1 MKVVTRSQMQEM
13 DRGAVAAGVPS
24 LTLMERAGRGLLR
37 SLVARVPHLS
47 SRPVWILCGKGNNG
61 GDGLVLSR
69 LLLERGIRCKT
80 ILLAERS
87 SLSGDAAIN
96 AERAERLGL
105 VLSAPSESAREQLAR
120 LGPDAVIVDAL
131 LGTGLTGPAHGIL
144 AEWIEAASRSRACI
158 LAVDIPSGMAADDFR
173 TSGPVMRASWTVTM
187 AWPKRSFFFA
197 PARGMVGGVD
207 LVDIGIPESVTDE
220 VGWDAQV
227 LTPEEAASWLPSG
240 RERDH
245 KGRWG
250 RLLVAGGSPGLAG
263 APGMASRAALR
274 CGSGLVRT
282 AVPVSI
288 APLAHSAA
296 SESMTIHLP
305 EGEEGQILASGA
317 DRLLSGFGNWDA
329 LVIGP
334 GLGRFPDT
342 DRFVLKLLGGWSRPM
357 VIDADALNVLAAW
370 GPDSWIPRA
379 REIRAA
385 GIAGGVVLTPHAGE
399 LARLTGSAIDSL
411 QSDPIS
417 TARIWAERW
426 GTTLVFK
433 GAPSVIASPE
443 GEVWVNPTGNSGL
456 ATGGSGDILS
466 GIIGALLGQGMD
478 GPRAAVLGCYLHGL
492 AADLWVSEPDRAQR
506 SLLPSDVI
514 ETLPR
519 AIRDVEERATPPRW
533 RWRWI

>member
-13 DRGAVAAGVPS
+13 DRRTIASGVPG

-47 SRPVWILCGKGNNG
+47 SRPIWILCGKGNNG
-61 GDGLVLSR
+61 GDGLVLAR
-69 LLLERGIRCKT
+69 LLLERGIRSRT

-96 AERAERLGL
+96 AERAERLGI
-105 VLSAPSESAREQLAR
+105 VLSAPSDPAREQLAR

-131 LGTGLTGPAHGIL
+131 LGTGVTGPAHGAI
-144 AEWIEAASRSRACI
+144 AQWIEAASRSRAQV
-158 LAVDIPSGMAADDFR
+158 LAVDIPSGLQADDFR
-173 TSGPVMRASWTVTM
+173 TSGPVLPARWTVTM

-197 PARGMVGGVD
+197 PARAWVGDVEV
-207 LVDIGIPESVTDE
+207 VDIGIPDSVTRE
-220 VGWDAQV
+220 VGWDARV
-227 LTPEEAASWLPSG
+227 LTPEEAADWLPSAA
-240 RERDH
+240 ERDH

-250 RLLVAGGSPGLAG
+250 RVLVAGGSPGLAG

-282 AVPVSI
+282 AVPVSL
-288 APLAHSAA
+288 APLAHAA
-296 SESMTIHLP
+296 APELMTVHLS

-329 LVIGP
+329 LVMGP
-334 GLGRFPDT
+334 GMGRFPDT

-357 VIDADALNVLAAW
+357 VIDADALNVLAEW
-370 GPDSWIPRA
+370 GPDSWVPRA

-385 GIAGGVVLTPHAGE
+385 QAPGGVVLTPHPGE
-399 LARLTGSAIDSL
+399 LARLTGSSIEAL
-411 QSDPIS
+411 QSDPIA
-417 TARIWAERW
+417 TARTWAQRW
-426 GTTLVFK
+426 GATLVFK

-443 GEVWVNPTGNSGL
+443 GEVWINPTGNSGL

-492 AADLWVSEPDRAQR
+492 AADLWASEPGRAQR

-519 AIRDVEERATPPRW
+519 ALREIEVRADPPRW
-533 RWRWI
+533 RWRWV